1 MIKNYYEI
9 LGLSQLATPTDVCK
23 AYKTLALQHHPERST
38 EDKAT
43 AYKIFNDI
51 SEAFEVLFDQERK
64 ALYDK
69 LGYLKFKN
77 GHTNSNGQF
86 IPGYQFLG
94 NSDEIFESFFGTN
107 NYYAALVQ
115 SDNDYDKYLSQ
126 KYKVKRD
133 GPKDIE
139 QVIKLSILDI
149 YQGNS
154 FTITFDKA
162 VVGLDGLSMLTQTI
176 TK

>member
-9 LGLSQLATPTDVCK
+9 LGLSQLATPIDICK
-23 AYKTLALQHHPERST
+23 AYKSLALQHHPERSP

-43 AYKIFNDI
+43 AYKLFNDI
-51 SEAFEVLFDQERK
+51 SEAFDVLFDQERK

-69 LGYLKFKN
+69 LGYFKFKN

-86 IPGYQFLG
+86 ILGYHYLG
-94 NSDEIFESFFGTN
+94 NGEEIFESFFGTN
-107 NYYAALVQ
+107 IYYAALVQ
-115 SDNDYDKYLSQ
+115 SDNDYEKYLSQ
-126 KYKVKRD
+126 KYKMKRT

-139 QVIKLSILDI
+139 QTINLSILDI
-149 YQGNS
+149 YEGNS
-154 FTITFDKA
+154 FVITFEKSII
-162 VVGLDGLSMLTQTI
+162 GLDGISMLTQTI

>member
-9 LGLSQLATPTDVCK
+9 LGLSQLATPTEICK
-23 AYKTLALQHHPERST
+23 AYKTLALQHHPERSA
-38 EDKAT
+38 EDKT
-43 AYKIFNDI
+43 TTFKMFSDI

-77 GHTNSNGQF
+77 GHTNSNGHF

-94 NSDEIFESFFGTN
+94 NSDEIFESFFGSN
-107 NYYAALVQ
+107 NYYGALVQ
-115 SDNDYDKYLSQ
+115 SDSDYEKYLSQ
-126 KYKVKRD
+126 KFKVKRA

-139 QVIKLSILDI
+139 QTVKLSILDI
-149 YQGNS
+149 YEGNS
-154 FTITFDKA
+154 FSLTFDRE
-162 VVGLDGLSMLTQTI
+162 VIGLDGLSMKTQTV